1 MVYLPINVVYNFKI
15 SVFSLQFYFQ
25 PIHALVHFCV
35 ALCNR
40 RRRLIIQHIIII
52 DTRRRRFVGE
62 VSIATVSE

>member
-1 MVYLPINVVYNFKI
+1 MYNFKI

-25 PIHALVHFCV
+25 PIYALLHFCG
-35 ALCNR
+35 ACSNR

-52 DTRRRRFVGE
+52 DTRRWHFVGE